1 MILRNGKMISAREKN
16 LYLEIKEITKKYHAR
31 KKLKLKLRI
40 KTRNRKLNI

>member
-16 LYLEIKEITKKYHAR
+16 LYLEIKEITKKCHAR
-31 KKLKLKLRI
+31 KKLKLRI